1 MYCLTLR
8 NNDLDFIKKLDF
20 IPVGLGKN
28 ISSKLVVDGK
38 MITSNVVSQNKPL
51 PKSCVIITVPEPWS
65 PQAIEI
71 LESVAESHTISPLT
85 TDHT

>member
-28 ISSKLVVDGK
+28 ISSKEFLRDNTQDN
-38 MITSNVVSQNKPL
+38 ISNKN
-51 PKSCVIITVPEPWS
+51 
-65 PQAIEI
+65 
-71 LESVAESHTISPLT
+71 
-85 TDHT
+85 